1 MLNAPKGKAWIGL
14 DHVIDKYGTGFE
26 FRNRDRARSS
36 VVQALA
42 PHPNGVPLAS
52 LIADILL
59 GITAPPDQCFL

>member
-26 FRNRDRARSS
+26 FRNQDRARSS

-42 PHPNGVPLAS
+42 PNPNGVPLAS
-52 LIADILL
+52 LIAASIS
-59 GITAPPDQCFL
+59 TAE